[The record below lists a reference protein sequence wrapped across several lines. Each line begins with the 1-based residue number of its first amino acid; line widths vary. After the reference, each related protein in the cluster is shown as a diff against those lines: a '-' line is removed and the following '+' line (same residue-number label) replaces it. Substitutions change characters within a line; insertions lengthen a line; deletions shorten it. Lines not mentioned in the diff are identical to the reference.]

1 MAKIQSQKN
10 NDKICEQK
18 LLETKNESHNKNY
31 LKLQLFNINVINYI
45 SKQILQIFLII
56 NIIIVK

>member
-10 NDKICEQK
+10 NDMICEQK

-31 LKLQLFNINVINYI
+31 LKLQLFNINVINCI
-45 SKQILQIFLII
+45 SK
-56 NIIIVK
+56 